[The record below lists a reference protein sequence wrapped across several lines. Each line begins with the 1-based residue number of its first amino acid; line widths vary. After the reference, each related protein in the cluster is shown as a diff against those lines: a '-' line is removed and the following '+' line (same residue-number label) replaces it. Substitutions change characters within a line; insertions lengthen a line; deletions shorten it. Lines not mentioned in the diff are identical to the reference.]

1 MFYRFA
7 NLVLR
12 LFFYLLTRLEITG
25 RDNVPPTGSLMV
37 VLNHVSFL
45 DPPLLGV
52 GIPRRIWWMSKI
64 ENWNN
69 PIMGVVLTLYGAFPV
84 QRGEVDRK
92 ALVHAMDILR
102 TGGALGIAPEGTRS
116 RSGILARAKPGAA
129 RLALQTDAT
138 ILPVGIVGTERAVQA
153 WRRLRRPV
161 ISLHIGKPFKLAAEK
176 PVSKE
181 KQQELADSMTLHI
194 AELLPEKQRGVY
206 AGGAG
211 GPKLA
216 DEVVR

>member
-1 MFYRFA
+1 MFYGLA

-12 LFFYLLTRLEITG
+12 ILFFLLTRLEVTG
-25 RDNVPPTGSLMV
+25 RANVPPTGSLMI

-45 DPPLLGV
+45 DPLLLGV
-52 GIPRRIWWMSKI
+52 GIPRRIGWMSKI

-69 PIMGVVLTLYGAFPV
+69 PIMGAVLTLYGAFSV

-92 ALVHAMDILR
+92 ALVHALDILR

-116 RSGILARAKPGAA
+116 RSGILARARPGAA

-138 ILPVGIVGTERAVQA
+138 VLPVAVVGTELVVQA

-161 ISLHIGKPFKLAAEK
+161 IALHIGKPFKLAAEK

-181 KQQELADSMTLHI
+181 KQQELSDSMMLRI
-194 AELLPEKQRGVY
+194 AELLPEGQRGVY
-206 AGGAG
+206 VGGVAGLGPGAESAG
-211 GPKLA
+211 
-216 DEVVR
+216 

>member
-1 MFYRFA
+1 MFPRFA

-12 LFFYLLTRLEITG
+12 LLFFLLTRLEISG
-25 RDNVPPTGSLMV
+25 QENVPASGSLMV
-37 VLNHVSFL
+37 AMNHVSFL
-45 DPPLLGV
+45 DPLLLGV
-52 GIPRRIWWMSKI
+52 GIPRRIRWMSKI

-69 PIMGVVLTLYGAFPV
+69 PIMGTVLTLYGAFPV

-92 ALVHAMDILR
+92 SLVLAMDILR
-102 TGGALGIAPEGTRS
+102 SGGALGIAPEGTRS

-138 ILPVGIVGTERAVQA
+138 ILPAGIVGTELAVQE

-161 ISLHIGKPFKLAAEK
+161 ISLHIGKPFKMTAEK

-181 KQQELADSMTLHI
+181 KQQELADALMLRI
-194 AELLPEKQRGVY
+194 AELLPENQRGVFRDGA
-206 AGGAG
+206 AGLEMADQAAG
-211 GPKLA
+211 
-216 DEVVR
+216 

>member
-1 MFYRFA
+1 MFYRLA

-12 LFFYLLTRLEITG
+12 LLFFLLTRLEISG
-25 RDNVPPTGSLMV
+25 RERVPATGSLMI

-45 DPPLLGV
+45 DPLLLGV
-52 GIPRRIWWMSKI
+52 GIPRRIGWMSKI

-69 PIMGVVLTLYGAFPV
+69 PLMGVVLTLYGAFPV

-92 ALVHAMDILR
+92 ALVHALDILR

-116 RSGILARAKPGAA
+116 RTGILARSKPGAA

-138 ILPVGIVGTERAVQA
+138 VLPVAVVGTELAVQA

-161 ISLHIGKPFKLAAEK
+161 IALHIGEPFKLAAEK

-181 KQQELADSMTLHI
+181 KQQELSDSMMLRI
-194 AELLPEKQRGVY
+194 AELLPEAQRGVY
-206 AGGAG
+206 GGGATG
-211 GPKLA
+211 LRQV
-216 DEVVR
+216 DEVVG

>member
-1 MFYRFA
+1 MFYGLA

-12 LFFYLLTRLEITG
+12 ILFFLLTRLEVTG
-25 RDNVPPTGSLMV
+25 RANVPPTGSLMI

-45 DPPLLGV
+45 DPLLLGV
-52 GIPRRIWWMSKI
+52 GIPRRIGWMSKI

-69 PIMGVVLTLYGAFPV
+69 PIMGAVLTLYGAFSV

-92 ALVHAMDILR
+92 ALVHALDILR

-116 RSGILARAKPGAA
+116 RSGILARARPGAA

-138 ILPVGIVGTERAVQA
+138 VLPV
-153 WRRLRRPV
+153 RLRRPV
-161 ISLHIGKPFKLAAEK
+161 IALHIGNPFKLAAEK

-181 KQQELADSMTLHI
+181 KQQELSDSMMLRI
-194 AELLPEKQRGVY
+194 AELLPEGQRGVY
-206 AGGAG
+206 VGGVAGLGPGAESAG
-211 GPKLA
+211 
-216 DEVVR
+216 

>member
-1 MFYRFA
+1 MFYGLA
-7 NLVLR
+7 NWVLR
-12 LFFYLLTRLEITG
+12 ILFFLLTRLEITG
-25 RDNVPPTGSLMV
+25 RENVPAVGSLMI

-45 DPPLLGV
+45 DPLLLGV
-52 GIPRRIWWMSKI
+52 GIPRRIGWMSKI

-69 PIMGVVLTLYGAFPV
+69 PIMGLALTWYGAFPV

-92 ALVHAMDILR
+92 ALVHALDILR
-102 TGGALGIAPEGTRS
+102 AGGALGIAPEGTRS
-116 RSGILARAKPGAA
+116 KSGILARSKPGAA

-138 ILPVGIVGTERAVQA
+138 VLPVAVVGTGLVVQA

-181 KQQELADSMTLHI
+181 KQQELSDSMLFRI
-194 AELLPEKQRGVY
+194 AELLPAAQRGVY
-206 AGGAG
+206 GGGAKG
-211 GPKLA
+211 LGVG
-216 DEVVR
+216 DEPAS

>member
-1 MFYRFA
+1 MFPRFA

-12 LFFYLLTRLEITG
+12 LLFFLLTRLEITG
-25 RDNVPPTGSLMV
+25 RENVPASGSLMV
-37 VLNHVSFL
+37 AMNHVSFL
-45 DPPLLGV
+45 DPLLLGV
-52 GIPRRIWWMSKI
+52 GIPRRIRWMSKI

-69 PIMGVVLTLYGAFPV
+69 PIMGTVLTLYGAFPV

-92 ALVHAMDILR
+92 SLVQAMDILR
-102 TGGALGIAPEGTRS
+102 SGGALGIAPEGTRS

-138 ILPVGIVGTERAVQA
+138 ILPVGIVGTELAVQE

-161 ISLHIGKPFKLAAEK
+161 ISLHIGRPFKMMAEK

-181 KQQELADSMTLHI
+181 KQQELADSLMLRI
-194 AELLPEKQRGVY
+194 AELLPESQRGVFG
-206 AGGAG
+206 GGAAG
-211 GPKLA
+211 LDA
-216 DEVVR
+216 VA

>member
-1 MFYRFA
+1 MFYGFA

-25 RDNVPPTGSLMV
+25 QENVPPAGSLMV

-52 GIPRRIWWMSKI
+52 GVARRIRWMSKI

-69 PIMGVVLTLYGAFPV
+69 PIMGAVLTLYGAFPV

-92 ALVHAMDILR
+92 ALVHALDILR

-116 RSGILARAKPGAA
+116 RTGILARAKPGAA
-129 RLALQTDAT
+129 RLAMQTDAT
-138 ILPVGIVGTERAVQA
+138 ILPVGIVGTELAVQA
-153 WRRLRRPV
+153 WRKLRRPL
-161 ISLHIGKPFKLAAEK
+161 ISMHIGKPFKLAVGK

-181 KQQELADSMTLHI
+181 KQQELSDSMMLRI
-194 AELLPEKQRGVY
+194 AELLPEAQRGVY
-206 AGGAG
+206 GGGAEG
-211 GPKLA
+211 LELA